1 MSGRPYTRFAGYAV
15 TSGSEG
21 NMSER
26 FTLGIGEK
34 KTIKKAFF
42 GAVNVSLVYCG
53 MPGEN
58 VFSLGLCENEGNT
71 SYSMNFFF
79 PKKSTQVTLGKY
91 RFYVYGVTL
100 ENITLQPFE
109 TA

>member
-1 MSGRPYTRFAGYAV
+1 
-15 TSGSEG
+15 
-21 NMSER
+21 MSER

-34 KTIKKAFF
+34 KTVKKGLL
-42 GAVNVSLVYCG
+42 GAASIVYCG
-53 MPGEN
+53 MPSESA
-58 VFSLGLCENEGNT
+58 FSVGLYENEGST

-79 PKKSTQVTLGKY
+79 PKRSTQVTLGKY
-91 RFYVYGVTL
+91 RFYVYGVTP

>member
-1 MSGRPYTRFAGYAV
+1 
-15 TSGSEG
+15 
-21 NMSER
+21 MSER

-34 KTIKKAFF
+34 KTIKKAFL

-53 MPGEN
+53 MPGESA
-58 VFSLGLCENEGNT
+58 FSLGLCENEGNT

-91 RFYVYGVTL
+91 RFYVYGITP

-109 TA
+109 TV